1 MKLQDIREKSVD
13 ELKGLVV
20 DLKKELFNLRLQ
32 KSTNKLENPASIATT
47 KRTIARVKTVLKE
60 KEVELSLIEGYE
72 LGGAGAVDIA
82 EKLVKLVE
90 KKEIDQLREELARTK
105 QELYN
110 TKMDRDILKKSLALF
125 GPSKPG
131 KKRK

>member
-20 DLKKELFNLRLQ
+20 YLKKELFNLRLQ

-60 KEVELSLIEGYE
+60 KEVEN
-72 LGGAGAVDIA
+72 A
-82 EKLVKLVE
+82 
-90 KKEIDQLREELARTK
+90 
-105 QELYN
+105 
-110 TKMDRDILKKSLALF
+110 
-125 GPSKPG
+125 
-131 KKRK
+131 

>member
-47 KRTIARVKTVLKE
+47 KRTIARDKTVLKE
-60 KEVELSLIEGYE
+60 KE
-72 LGGAGAVDIA
+72 
-82 EKLVKLVE
+82 
-90 KKEIDQLREELARTK
+90 EENA
-105 QELYN
+105 
-110 TKMDRDILKKSLALF
+110 
-125 GPSKPG
+125 
-131 KKRK
+131 

>member
-60 KEVELSLIEGYE
+60 KEVEK
-72 LGGAGAVDIA
+72 A
-82 EKLVKLVE
+82 
-90 KKEIDQLREELARTK
+90 
-105 QELYN
+105 
-110 TKMDRDILKKSLALF
+110 
-125 GPSKPG
+125 
-131 KKRK
+131 

>member
-60 KEVELSLIEGYE
+60 KEVENAYE
-72 LGGAGAVDIA
+72 
-82 EKLVKLVE
+82 
-90 KKEIDQLREELARTK
+90 
-105 QELYN
+105 
-110 TKMDRDILKKSLALF
+110 
-125 GPSKPG
+125 
-131 KKRK
+131 RKTRNCNKW